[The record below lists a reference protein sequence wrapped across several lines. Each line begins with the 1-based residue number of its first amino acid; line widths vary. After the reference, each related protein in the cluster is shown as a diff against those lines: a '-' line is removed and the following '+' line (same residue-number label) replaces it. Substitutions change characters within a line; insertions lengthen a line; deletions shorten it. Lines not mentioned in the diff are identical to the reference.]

1 MVRSLIQLSIKHAK
15 LVIIAA
21 LVLMAMTLMRLPQ
34 MSVDVFPELNS
45 PKVVVLTEAGSL
57 SSLEVEQ
64 YVSQPIERSMGGL
77 PGVRNV
83 RSSSANSLSLITVEF
98 DWGEDIYRARQLVS
112 ESLDIVREQLPE
124 DVHVEVAPISGL
136 VGEIMMVSLT
146 SDLESGTQ
154 ASPIELR
161 SYAEY
166 NLRQQLLSVQG
177 VAQVVA
183 IGGELPEYQ
192 ITPRMADLQLW
203 DISLE
208 ELAEAADGAHSLS
221 SAGFLPNDHGQ
232 ELAILQSTQL
242 KSIEQLKQV
251 PVRYEEGN
259 VVRLEQVADVAIAP
273 APPRGSASK
282 GHQPAVVIG
291 IKKSPS
297 TNTLAVTDR
306 LDKVFAQ
313 IENSSLPDGMVLDT
327 QLFRQSHFIDRSLD
341 NVTHVLRD
349 AAIIV
354 AVILILFLLNVR
366 TTLIT
371 LTAIP
376 LSLGVAIL
384 AMAGLGETIN
394 VMTLGGLAIAIG
406 ELVDDAI
413 IDVENVAKRL
423 RENAMLPQKAQRAK
437 AVVIFDACNEV
448 RSSVIFATLIIM
460 IVFVPLLFLDGIE
473 GRFFRPMGLAYIIA
487 ICASL
492 LVAMTVVPA
501 MCYLLLGRKKAK
513 DVSGDDQAVEVP
525 KHRQPL
531 VPRFLQRV
539 YTPLLELALRMRIA
553 VLGLAAALTAGSLIL
568 ASTFGAD
575 FLPKFQEGTLLVTAH
590 ATPGT
595 SLAESERLTVGLTSQ
610 IEAIDGV
617 RSAVRRTGRAER
629 DEHAHG
635 VEISEIV
642 VSLEDGA
649 EVKDVI
655 HDIDVLL
662 QHVPGLET
670 LIGAPIAHQ
679 ISMILAGQNGD
690 VTVSLYGDDLGTLR
704 LAAQDADAALG
715 QIPGARDILAN
726 REALLPGIRIDYN
739 DQQLAYRLGITREE
753 AARQVAAGFKGLH
766 VETVQDGQ
774 NLIDVVVRL
783 PLEDRG
789 NIDDV
794 RSFMLMGRQKSA
806 DEDSDAHGAEHGDA
820 HSRPQ
825 THLARLE
832 DVASVNPTVV
842 PLGIQHENG
851 SRKAVITLN
860 VAEGENL
867 KGLVQKVDEA
877 IAPIAR
883 RHQLTYDLGGQFE
896 AQQSAR
902 RTLLITGSLTALGV
916 LVMLSTAFGSLRAA
930 LLVMV
935 NLPLALIG
943 GITAVFITEGGG
955 LLANTR
961 GLLGLAD
968 YVAPVLSIASLVGFI
983 TLFGIAVRNGLL
995 LVNHYQDLLK
1005 EGMPL
1010 REAVI
1015 HGSRERLIP
1024 ILMTALTAILGML
1037 PLALQK
1043 GQPGSELLAPL
1054 AIVVLGGLLTST
1066 LLNLFVVPAGYLLV
1080 FGRSDAKINAEK

>member
-1 MVRSLIQLSIKHAK
+1 MVRSLIQLSITHAK
-15 LVIIAA
+15 LVLIAA
-21 LVLMAMTLMRLPQ
+21 LVLVVMTLMRLPQ

-83 RSSSANSLSLITVEF
+83 RSSSANSLSLVTVEF

-136 VGEIMMVSLT
+136 VGEIMLVSLT
-146 SDLESGTQ
+146 PDLESGVP

-203 DISLE
+203 DISLQ
-208 ELAEAADGAHSLS
+208 ELAKAADGAHSLS

-232 ELAILQSTQL
+232 ELVILQSTQL

-259 VVRLEQVADVAIAP
+259 VVRLEQVADVTIAP

-297 TNTLAVTDR
+297 TNTLAVTNR
-306 LDKVFAQ
+306 LDDVFTQ
-313 IENSSLPDGMVLDT
+313 IENSSLPEGMVLDT

-354 AVILILFLLNVR
+354 AVILVLFLLNVR

-376 LSLGVAIL
+376 LSLCVAIL
-384 AMAGLGETIN
+384 AMSGLGETIN

-423 RENAMLPQKAQRAK
+423 RENAMLPKKAQRAR

-448 RSSVIFATLIIM
+448 RSSVIFATFIIM

-487 ICASL
+487 ISASL

-501 MCYLLLGRKKAK
+501 MCYLLLGRKKTKNSPDEASV
-513 DVSGDDQAVEVP
+513 DVP

-539 YTPLLELALRMRIA
+539 YTPLLELALRMRLA

-595 SLAESERLTVGLTSQ
+595 SLIESERLTVGLTAQ
-610 IEAIDGV
+610 IEAIKGV

-690 VTVSLYGDDLGTLR
+690 ITVSLYGDDLGTLR

-794 RSFMLMGRQKSA
+794 RSFMLMGKQKSG
-806 DEDSDAHGAEHGDA
+806 DENNTEHRAAHDA
-820 HSRPQ
+820 PQ

-832 DVASVNPTVV
+832 DVASVNPTAV

-867 KGLVQKVDEA
+867 QGLVQKVDEA
-877 IAPIAR
+877 IAPIAQ

-902 RTLLITGSLTALGV
+902 RTLLITGSLTVLGV
-916 LVMLSTAFGSLRAA
+916 LVMLATAFGSLRAA
-930 LLVMV
+930 VLVML

-943 GITAVFITEGGG
+943 GITAVFMTEGGG
-955 LLANTR
+955 LFANIH
-961 GLLGLAD
+961 GLLGQGD

-1010 REAVI
+1010 REAII

-1080 FGRSDAKINAEK
+1080 FGRTKNHVKEEK